1 MKRYTALVFKFKMKL
16 LGSAW
21 RKGFLF
27 IFFVQNHSFLS
38 FFFFW
43 LQINNTFEVNLKQF
57 FFSPH
62 LSDLTVSW
70 KTNDLHSSPPWPR
83 VLWFITP
90 RSSFISCCLNAH
102 HLLEMHILFFASSSL
117 RKEIICSF
125 IAQPTIVLTSLAA

>member
-1 MKRYTALVFKFKMKL
+1 MK
-16 LGSAW
+16 
-21 RKGFLF
+21 KGLFVHILRVKPFFAFL
-27 IFFVQNHSFLS
+27 
-38 FFFFW
+38 FFFW

-90 RSSFISCCLNAH
+90 CSSFISCCLNAH

-125 IAQPTIVLTSLAA
+125 IAQPTIVLTSLAAYLEQIFQELSKHEGRK